1 MMTHSI
7 AYDLAVAE
15 IDMLLDCVSCN
26 VVTAHSANE
35 YLTRI
40 SLLCA
45 EASTEVL
52 PEETPELEH
61 LERSAL
67 DYVFARAGAFTD
79 AATEDI
85 ADTQGALLHD
95 LKQAVGGVTKT
106 LHGYAVAASED
117 RQVVTNSAP
126 LVVLSSTDDIRL
138 RRFLES
144 VGDASCSEAV
154 ASERK
159 ATTDHGVVYELSSGT
174 RAKLRHYM
182 RCSGGNKTVRL
193 LAVALGEEI

>member
-1 MMTHSI
+1 MTHSI

-15 IDMLLDCVSCN
+15 VEMLLDCVSCN
-26 VVTAHSANE
+26 EVTAYSANE

-40 SLLCA
+40 SLLCS

-52 PEETPELEH
+52 PEETQYLEH

-67 DYVFARAGAFTD
+67 DYVCAHVGNF
-79 AATEDI
+79 EHNKNN
-85 ADTQGALLHD
+85 DTVSVPDMLLND

-106 LHGYAVAASED
+106 LHGYAVAA
-117 RQVVTNSAP
+117 VTQGIDGDNAAP
-126 LVVLSSTDDIRL
+126 LVVLSSVDDIRF

-144 VGDASCSEAV
+144 VSDPACSEAV

-159 ATTDHGVVYELSSGT
+159 AVTDHGVVYELSNAT
-174 RAKLRHYM
+174 RVKLRHYM
-182 RCSGGNKTVRL
+182 KCSAGNRTVRL
-193 LAVALGEEI
+193 LASALGEEI